1 MLSIQASDILANVES
16 NKISQEEARAT
27 LEQIDALE
35 QNAQH
40 RPTPLWAYVIL
51 GALFGVTAA
60 GLILRWTY
68 WWALFTVIII
78 ACIAITVRDHNRNV
92 RPSMKQPIQED
103 PETNWGSALMPL
115 VFMPIVWLVPEGSVV
130 GATIAGVLSAAV
142 IIVTGYYWEKNR

>member
-27 LEQIDALE
+27 LEQIDMLE
-35 QNAQH
+35 RDAQH
-40 RPTPLWAYVIL
+40 KPTPLWAYVIL
-51 GALFGVTAA
+51 GTLFGVTAA

-103 PETNWGSALMPL
+103 PETNWGSVLMPL
-115 VFMPIVWLVPEGSVV
+115 IFMPIIWLVPEGSVA

>member
-27 LEQIDALE
+27 LEQIDMLERDAL
-35 QNAQH
+35 H
-40 RPTPLWAYVIL
+40 KPTPLWAYVIL

-103 PETNWGSALMPL
+103 PETNWGSVLMPL
-115 VFMPIVWLVPEGSVV
+115 IFMPIIWLVPEGSVA

>member
-1 MLSIQASDILANVES
+1 MES

-27 LEQIDALE
+27 LEQIDMLE
-35 QNAQH
+35 RDAQH
-40 RPTPLWAYVIL
+40 KPTPLWAYVIL
-51 GALFGVTAA
+51 GTLFGVTAA

-103 PETNWGSALMPL
+103 PETNWGSVLMPL
-115 VFMPIVWLVPEGSVV
+115 IFMPIIWLVPEGSVA

>member
-1 MLSIQASDILANVES
+1 MENNSIS
-16 NKISQEEARAT
+16 KEEARAA

-40 RPTPLWAYVIL
+40 KPTPLWAYVIL

-68 WWALFTVIII
+68 WWALFAVIII

-103 PETNWGSALMPL
+103 PETNWGSVLMPL
-115 VFMPIVWLVPEGSVV
+115 IFMPIIWLVPEGSVA

-142 IIVTGYYWEKNR
+142 VIVTGYYWEKNR

>member
-1 MLSIQASDILANVES
+1 MENNSIS
-16 NKISQEEARAT
+16 KEEARAA

-40 RPTPLWAYVIL
+40 KPTPLWAYVIL

-68 WWALFTVIII
+68 WWALFAVIII

-103 PETNWGSALMPL
+103 PKTNWGSVLPL
-115 VFMPIVWLVPEGSVV
+115 IFMPIIWLVPEGSVV
-130 GATIAGVLSAAV
+130 GATIAGVISAAA

>member
-1 MLSIQASDILANVES
+1 MES
-16 NKISQEEARAT
+16 KKISQEEARAA

-35 QNAQH
+35 QNAQTK
-40 RPTPLWAYVIL
+40 PTPLWAYIIL

-68 WWALFTVIII
+68 WWALFAVIII

-103 PETNWGSALMPL
+103 PETNWGSVLMPL
-115 VFMPIVWLVPEGSVV
+115 IFMPIIWFVPEGSVV
-130 GATIAGVLSAAV
+130 GGVIAGVVTAIVVTAV
-142 IIVTGYYWEKNR
+142 MIYESRNR